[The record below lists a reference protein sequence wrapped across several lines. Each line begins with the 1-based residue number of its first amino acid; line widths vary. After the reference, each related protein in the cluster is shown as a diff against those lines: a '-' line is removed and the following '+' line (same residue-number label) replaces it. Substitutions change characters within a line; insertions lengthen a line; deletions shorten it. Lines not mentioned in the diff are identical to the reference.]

1 MTDMRKWRDGRLR
14 PEISM
19 ADVTIY
25 TREYCGYCSRAKAL
39 LQSKGVEFVE
49 HDATYSQELR
59 AEMIAKASGRST
71 FPQIF
76 IGGEH
81 VGGCDDLHALD
92 REGRL
97 DTMLKQ

>member
-1 MTDMRKWRDGRLR
+1 MT
-14 PEISM
+14 
-19 ADVTIY
+19 DVTIY

-59 AEMIAKASGRST
+59 AEMIAKANGRST

-76 IGGEH
+76 INGEH
-81 VGGCDDLHALD
+81 VGGCDELHALD
-92 REGRL
+92 RDGKL